1 MLISNYKSRSSV
13 CATTL
18 VALHLATAT
27 GVAAS
32 TPVDG
37 LRWTAEDLPLPS
49 GVSSLVATG
58 ATKEGVI
65 IAYGLKAGAVDAFVF
80 MPSAAYDL
88 AAGWNDLGPAEQREM
103 PTTAIAASGTAGAS
117 IAITGSQL
125 EFSLAIANS
134 YDQCGVGI
142 TSLVPDNHSGWIT
155 SVSNF
160 GTAIGAFIGQTTTGA
175 IRITPFRANATSG
188 IQEITLPV
196 GHQNAVPLDQA
207 ESGWIVGTAQTTVG
221 WRGVVGTGAAFM
233 SLNGRIRNRP
243 DAVIESCVGVTESTT
258 IIANLQTAPGQF
270 RPVLLKDA
278 RADYRPTGTVDFDD
292 LAEYVLDY
300 SESQLSA
307 DIDASGS
314 VTESDLDGFVT
325 LWITAQI
332 SDQASPINPEPLSI
346 FHAAVQ
352 GGAAEQ
358 CPTALRAAAVAK
370 FQLVV
375 AQLTASDL
383 LAVAPEVPQDCE
395 FKPFEK
401 DSPERP
407 NYCGSE
413 WADVPDFFPECCSN
427 HDNCY
432 RGYSVPKPTDPSQ
445 TPGPPPPGGRI
456 ACDDEFLAC
465 MKSRCDSDQRCP
477 IKNFGCHIVAFT
489 YYVGVRA
496 FGQVRLFGP
505 GAFCACRQ
513 HSDPGDCGGPAAQTS
528 VGLLGSAVMP

>member
-1 MLISNYKSRSSV
+1 
-13 CATTL
+13 
-18 VALHLATAT
+18 
-27 GVAAS
+27 
-32 TPVDG
+32 
-37 LRWTAEDLPLPS
+37 
-49 GVSSLVATG
+49 
-58 ATKEGVI
+58 
-65 IAYGLKAGAVDAFVF
+65 
-80 MPSAAYDL
+80 
-88 AAGWNDLGPAEQREM
+88 M

-188 IQEITLPV
+188 IEEITMPV

-332 SDQASPINPEPLSI
+332 SDQASPVNPEPLSI

-383 LAVAPEVPQDCE
+383 PAVAPEVPPGC
-395 FKPFEK
+395 PFEPFDR
-401 DSPERP
+401 DSPERQ
-407 NYCGSE
+407 NYCGSR
-413 WADVPDFFPECCSN
+413 WVDVPDFFPECCSN

-432 RGYSVPKPTDPSQ
+432 GGYRPDGTRLSP
-445 TPGPPPPGGRI
+445 PGEPIPGGRQ
-456 ACDDEFLAC
+456 ACDDDFLAC
-465 MKSRCDSDQRCP
+465 MKLKCDNVQHCP

-489 YYVGVRA
+489 YYVGVRTL
-496 FGQVRLFGP
+496 GR

-513 HSDPGDCGGPAAQTS
+513 HSDPGDCGGPTAQTS